1 MKNARRRARRL
12 EFWEM
17 GFKCLIIDFAAL
29 RHAVMVQERI
39 RMLLSIDLFPHT
51 YLLLGDIPHIKA
63 GPLKMSLN
71 VTVFLFQEVWKA
83 YLRHGSLLTLMFL
96 KLNHILDGDI
106 HSLCRRRTLLS
117 SIIFLGWHFRL
128 LLGCEHT
135 ALKVAFAETWK
146 NAALGLGLVCPS
158 VCVCVYVWLVRM
170 QDFLCEVQCVN
181 TRVTRGSAQLS
192 VLYNGSKGPF
202 SQHNSS
208 FKSFT
213 TSPDWTDMIWTYP
226 VAKMAVWSV
235 CVLWIYISDFGFIL
249 I

>member
-158 VCVCVYVWLVRM
+158 VCVCVCLRVAGLNAGFSVWGTV
-170 QDFLCEVQCVN
+170 CEYQGD
-181 TRVTRGSAQLS
+181 TRLSSIVCALQWIQRAFQPAQQQL
-192 VLYNGSKGPF
+192 
-202 SQHNSS
+202 
-208 FKSFT
+208 
-213 TSPDWTDMIWTYP
+213 
-226 VAKMAVWSV
+226 
-235 CVLWIYISDFGFIL
+235 
-249 I
+249 

>member
-29 RHAVMVQERI
+29 RHDVMVQERI

-158 VCVCVYVWLVRM
+158 VCVCVFTCGWFECRIFCVRYSVWIPGWHEARLNC
-170 QDFLCEVQCVN
+170 LCS
-181 TRVTRGSAQLS
+181 TMDPKGLSASTTAALNHLQPAQTGLIWF
-192 VLYNGSKGPF
+192 GPIRWLRWLF
-202 SQHNSS
+202 G
-208 FKSFT
+208 
-213 TSPDWTDMIWTYP
+213 
-226 VAKMAVWSV
+226 V
-235 CVLWIYISDFGFIL
+235 CVCFESTFQIL
-249 I
+249 VLF